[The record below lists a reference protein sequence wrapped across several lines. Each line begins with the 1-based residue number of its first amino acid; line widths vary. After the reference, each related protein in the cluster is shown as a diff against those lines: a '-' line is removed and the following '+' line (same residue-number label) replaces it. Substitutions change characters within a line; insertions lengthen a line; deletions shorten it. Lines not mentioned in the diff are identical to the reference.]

1 MDGLTD
7 KLVDIMR
14 KQWAMDLYKDW
25 VVPVYVGEKMQFN
38 VVMYDVVVIH
48 VVRRGLG
55 VHIYI
60 IVELETKFDLPADV
74 SLVIHVDRRGI
85 GVHMY
90 IMGVHVYRSIS
101 AVCH

>member
-1 MDGLTD
+1 MELHALGNPHPRMDGLTD
-7 KLVDIMR
+7 ELVDIMR
-14 KQWAMDLYKDW
+14 K
-25 VVPVYVGEKMQFN
+25 QFN

-55 VHIYI
+55 VHIYSV
-60 IVELETKFDLPADV
+60 VELEAKFDLPADV

-90 IMGVHVYRSIS
+90 VMGVHVYRSIS

>member
-1 MDGLTD
+1 
-7 KLVDIMR
+7 
-14 KQWAMDLYKDW
+14 
-25 VVPVYVGEKMQFN
+25 
-38 VVMYDVVVIH
+38 MYDVVVIH

-55 VHIYI
+55 VHIYS
-60 IVELETKFDLPADV
+60 IVELETKFDFPADV